1 MSNNHHE
8 LWESDAEARYLET
21 RLNGFWNQD
30 YFTRILLPLLDLR
43 PGMRV
48 LDVGAGNGAL
58 TLLLARHLPDVHFT
72 GVDIT
77 PALVEDAKVQAQK
90 LNVKNVEFRE
100 GNALELPFENE
111 YFDST
116 VCQTLLIHLGNP
128 AKAVSEMSRVLKQGG
143 TFMAAEFH
151 TLFPEM
157 PIESEEHSVSMEE
170 ETAMGRYLQMLLHGY
185 RKSGQG
191 DMKVGGRV
199 PFLARKAGL
208 SVVDVRSN
216 DRVPHAFPPYRKP
229 SEEAALTELQSFEAV
244 FKDAGYRAWLTG
256 AMTAGGGTES
266 DVDAFLKFFPSH
278 SQEVFNRHGGFAFVW
293 LLNPV
298 LLVTV
303 ARKDSAE

>member
-1 MSNNHHE
+1 
-8 LWESDAEARYLET
+8 
-21 RLNGFWNQD
+21 
-30 YFTRILLPLLDLR
+30 
-43 PGMRV
+43 MRV
-48 LDVGAGNGAL
+48 LDVGAGNGAF
-58 TLLLARHLPDVHFT
+58 TLLLARHLPDVHFV

-77 PALVEDAKVQAQK
+77 PALVEGAKEQAQK
-90 LNVKNVEFRE
+90 LNITNVEFRE
-100 GNALELPFENE
+100 GNALQLPFEDQ

-116 VCQTLLIHLGNP
+116 VCQTLLIHLGDP
-128 AKAVSEMSRVLKQGG
+128 AKAVSEMSRALKQNG

-157 PIESEEHSVSMEE
+157 PIESEEHSATLEE
-170 ETAMGRYLQMLLHGY
+170 ETAMAPYLQMLLHGY

-208 SVVDVRSN
+208 SVVDVRIN
-216 DRVPHAFPPYRKP
+216 DRVPHAFPPYNKP

-278 SQEVFNRHGGFAFVW
+278 SQEVFNRKGDFAFVW

-303 ARKDSAE
+303 ARKDSAK

>member
-1 MSNNHHE
+1 MSSNHHE

-30 YFTRILLPLLDLR
+30 YLTRILLPLLDLR

-48 LDVGAGNGAL
+48 LDVGAGNGAF
-58 TLLLARHLPDVHFT
+58 TLLLARHLPGVHFV

-77 PALVEDAKVQAQK
+77 LSLVEEAKVQAQK
-90 LNVKNVEFRE
+90 LNIKNVEFWE
-100 GNALELPFENE
+100 GNALELPFEDE
-111 YFDST
+111 FFDST
-116 VCQTLLIHLGNP
+116 VCQTLLIHLGDP
-128 AKAVSEMSRVLKQGG
+128 AKAVAEMSRVLKRGG

-157 PIESEEHSVSMEE
+157 PIESGKHSKTIEE

-191 DMKVGGRV
+191 DMKIGGRV

-208 SVVDVRSN
+208 SVVDVRIN
-216 DRVPHAFPPYRKP
+216 DRVPHAFPPYNKP
-229 SEEAALTELQSFEAV
+229 SEEAALGELQIFEAL

-256 AMTAGGGTES
+256 AITAGGGTED

-278 SQEVFNRHGGFAFVW
+278 SPEVFNRQGDFAFVW

-298 LLVTV
+298 LLITV
-303 ARKDSAE
+303 ARKDSTE